1 MGRGVMDSSSKIRK
15 PAVAGKFYDGDAET
29 LQDQIF
35 GMIEKI
41 SIDLGDDSSGPAARA
56 LILPHAGYSFSGM
69 TAVKTLLRTRGKK
82 YDRVLILAPSHHVP
96 FQGLAASS
104 SDFFRTP
111 LGDVPLDRVAIDS
124 VVSDNSQL
132 IQVFDEAHVPEHSLE
147 VELPLAQEILKD
159 FKLIPFICG
168 YVDTVS
174 AAKIAS
180 VLKKLWSADTLWIVS
195 SDFTHFGSY
204 FSYLPFRGNIKQN
217 LKKLDFGAIEK
228 IKAFDPAAFSE
239 YIKSTGA
246 TICGTNPIMVLLS
259 LFKELVGEGFRVD
272 SELVEYTSSGEISGD
287 WSHCVSYAGMAFYQ
301 Q

>member
-1 MGRGVMDSSSKIRK
+1 MDSSLKIRK

-35 GMIEKI
+35 DMIEKV
-41 SIDLGDDSSGPAARA
+41 SLEIDDDASGPAARA

-69 TAVKTLLRTRGKK
+69 TAVKTLLRTRGRK
-82 YDRVLILAPSHHVP
+82 YDKVLILAPSHHVP

-104 SDFFRTP
+104 SESFRTP
-111 LGDVPLDRVAIDS
+111 IGDVPVDVNS
-124 VVSDNSQL
+124 VNSVLSENSPL
-132 IQVFDEAHVPEHSLE
+132 IQMLDEAHLPEHSLE
-147 VELPLAQEILKD
+147 VELPIAQEILKD

-174 AAKIAS
+174 AAKIADS
-180 VLKKLWSADTLWIVS
+180 LKKLWRDDTLWIIS

-204 FSYLPFRGNIKQN
+204 FSYVPFRSNIKQN
-217 LKKLDFGAIEK
+217 LKKLDMGAVEK
-228 IKAFDPAAFSE
+228 IKALDPGGFGE
-239 YIKSTGA
+239 YVKSTGT
-246 TICGTNPIMVLLS
+246 TICGANPIMILLS
-259 LFKELVGEGFRVD
+259 LLKKLASEGRRIN

-301 Q
+301 E